1 MKKYTKIIIGS
12 AILLAFIIWTILVK
26 TVDVK
31 EMGVSTVG
39 LATFNDAFLKHLPLN
54 ETLLKITDI
63 LMYSVIAAALVFAG
77 IGVFQWIKR
86 KSFKAVDKE
95 IFVLGISYIVVIGL
109 YFLFDKVIVINNRPY
124 ILPGD
129 STAEPSYPSSH
140 TMTALFVFLSAVPM
154 VNYLLKDKKVEKIIV
169 NIALILLAVFTVVGR
184 ILSGA
189 HWMSDIV
196 GGILIS
202 IGLLYIF
209 LFFFEKFNKK
219 GLEDIKE

>member
-1 MKKYTKIIIGS
+1 MKKYTKLIIGS
-12 AILLAFIIWTILVK
+12 ALLAAFIIWTILVM
-26 TVDVK
+26 TVDVR

-54 ETLLKITDI
+54 TTLLKITDI

-77 IGVFQWIKR
+77 IGIFQWIKR
-86 KSFKAVDKE
+86 KSLKAVDKE
-95 IFVLGISYIVVIGL
+95 IFVLGISYIVVIVL
-109 YFLFDKVIVINNRPY
+109 YFLFDKVIVVNNRPY

-129 STAEPSYPSSH
+129 SAAEPSYPSSH
-140 TMTALFVFLSAVPM
+140 TLTALFVFLSAIPM
-154 VNYLLKDKKVEKIIV
+154 VNYLLKDKKIAKII
-169 NIALILLAVFTVVGR
+169 IDICLIVLAVFTVVGR

-196 GGILIS
+196 GGILIA

-219 GLEDIKE
+219 DIEESKE